1 MADFDLLIRGGT
13 VIDGSGKPRRRA
25 DIAVRGDRIAAIGP
39 LADAR
44 ATVTIDATGLIV
56 APGFI
61 DVHNH
66 SDGWLLKT
74 RNFTSKTLQ
83 GFTTEILM
91 SDGISYAPTTPALA
105 PQWLYYLR
113 SLNGLALHDYEGW
126 QSIGDY
132 LELLDRRTVQNV
144 VAQVCYANVRVMA
157 HGWGRGQLDDSELR
171 RMRYEVRRG
180 MDEGATG
187 VSTGL
192 DYVSQ
197 FFADTDEL
205 VEVIA
210 ASASAAGVYVTH
222 VRYKRGT
229 LAGVRE
235 AVEIGR
241 RAGVAVHISHLKGA
255 TQREAEELLAYIDNT
270 AVHEVDFSFD
280 IYPYLP
286 GSSMLNQLLPYEV
299 WEDGPLAVLGKLAD
313 PDVRRHFGVQLTD
326 AAVSLENV
334 RIAWV
339 GSVDNQHLRGLS
351 LAEYAQH
358 VARSPADALC
368 DLLIEENLA
377 VTCVFHVGEDPLVE
391 PFLAHPR
398 FMLGSD
404 GIYFPEAR
412 VHPRQYGSA
421 PRILGP
427 LVRDRRLFTL
437 EEAVRK
443 MTSIPA
449 TRFGLTD
456 RGVIEDGAYAD
467 LVIFN
472 PETISDRATFADP
485 QQHSV
490 GIEHVIVNGT
500 PIVAD
505 GTPIDRFDGPLPGR
519 ALRYRA

>member
-1 MADFDLLIRGGT
+1 MADFDLLIRSGT
-13 VIDGSGKPRRRA
+13 VIDGSGKPRARA
-25 DIAVRGDRIAAIGP
+25 DVAVRNDRVAATGA

-44 ATVTIDATGLIV
+44 AAATIDATGLIV

-66 SDGWLLKT
+66 SDGWLLKIPH
-74 RNFTSKTLQ
+74 FASKTLQ
-83 GFTTEILM
+83 GFTTEVLM
-91 SDGISYAPTTPALA
+91 SDGISYAPTTTALA

-132 LELLDRRTVQNV
+132 MQLLDRRTVQNV
-144 VAQVCYANVRVMA
+144 IAQVCYANVRVMEV
-157 HGWGRGQLDDSELR
+157 GWGRGRPDDSQLR

-197 FFADTDEL
+197 FFAETDEL

-210 ASASAAGVYVTH
+210 ASAAAAGVYVTH

-255 TQREAEELLAYIDNT
+255 NQREAEELLAYIDNT

-299 WEDGPLAVLGKLAD
+299 WENGPLGVLARLAD
-313 PDVRRHFGVQLTD
+313 PTVRRHFAAQLAD
-326 AAVSLENV
+326 GAVSLENI

-351 LAEYAQH
+351 LAEYARR
-358 VARSPADALC
+358 VARPPADALC

-377 VTCVFHVGEDPLVE
+377 VTCVFHLADDSLVE

-404 GIYFPEAR
+404 GIYFPDAL

-421 PRILGP
+421 PRILGA
-427 LVRDRRLFTL
+427 LVRERRLFTL

-456 RGVIEDGAYAD
+456 RGVIEEGAFAD
-467 LVIFN
+467 LVVFN
-472 PETISDRATFADP
+472 PDTITDRATYADP
-485 QQHSV
+485 QQHAV
-490 GIEHVIVNGT
+490 GVEHVIVNGT
-500 PIVAD
+500 PIVAA
-505 GTPIDRFDGPLPGR
+505 GAPIDRFDGPLPGR

>member
-1 MADFDLLIRGGT
+1 MAEFDLLVRGCT
-13 VIDGSGKPRRRA
+13 VIDGTGQPGKQA
-25 DIAVRGDRIAAIGP
+25 DVGVRGDRIADVGV
-39 LADAR
+39 LAG
-44 ATVTIDATGLIV
+44 ATAAHTIDATGLVV

-66 SDGWLLKT
+66 SDGWLLKIPH
-74 RNFTSKTLQ
+74 FASKTLQ
-83 GFTTEILM
+83 GFTTEVLM
-91 SDGISYAPTTPALA
+91 SDGISYAPVTPELA

-113 SLNGLALHDYEGW
+113 SLNGLVQHDYQGW

-132 LELLDRRTVQNV
+132 LELLDHRTVQNV
-144 VAQVCYANVRVMA
+144 VAQVPYANVRVLA
-157 HGWGRGQLDDSELR
+157 LGWRHRRPDDTQLR

-197 FFADTDEL
+197 FFAKSDEL
-205 VEVIA
+205 AEVIA
-210 ASASAAGVYVTH
+210 ASAERRGVYVTH

-241 RAGVAVHISHLKGA
+241 RAKVAVHISHLKG
-255 TQREAEELLAYIDNT
+255 TSQREADELLAYIDNT

-286 GSSMLNQLLPYEV
+286 GSSMLNSLLPYEV

-313 PDVRRHFGVQLTD
+313 PTVRRHFATQLAD
-326 AAVSLENV
+326 SALSLEHI
-334 RIAWV
+334 RIAWL
-339 GSVDNQHLRGLS
+339 GSVDNQTLLGMS
-351 LAEYAQH
+351 LADYARRNDKA
-358 VARSPADALC
+358 VAEAIC

-377 VTCVFHVGEDPLVE
+377 VTCVWHLGDDALVE
-391 PFLAHPR
+391 PFLTHPK

-404 GIYFPEAR
+404 GIYFPQALT
-412 VHPRQYGSA
+412 HPRQFGSA
-421 PRILGP
+421 TRIIGP
-427 LVRDRRLFTL
+427 WVRERRLFTL
-437 EEAVRK
+437 EEAIRK

-449 TRFGLTD
+449 ARFGLTD
-456 RGVIEDGAYAD
+456 RGTIESGAFAD
-467 LVIFN
+467 LVVFN
-472 PETISDRATFADP
+472 AATVSDQATFAEP
-485 QQHSV
+485 QKLST

-500 PIVAD
+500 PIVAA
-505 GTPIDRFDGPLPGR
+505 GTPIDRFAGPLPGR
-519 ALRYRA
+519 ALRYRE

>member
-1 MADFDLLIRGGT
+1 MPDFDLLLRGGT
-13 VIDGSGKPRRRA
+13 VIDGSGAARVKA
-25 DIAVRGDRIAAIGP
+25 DVAIRGDRIEAVGAIG
-39 LADAR
+39 AAAAAR
-44 ATVTIDATGLIV
+44 IIDVAGLIV

-74 RNFTSKTLQ
+74 PHFVSKTLQ
-83 GFTTEILM
+83 GFTTEVLM
-91 SDGISYAPTTPALA
+91 SDGLSYAPLVPELA
-105 PQWLYYLR
+105 PEWLYYLR
-113 SLNGLALHDYEGW
+113 SLNGLAHRDYCGW

-132 LELLDRRTVQNV
+132 LALLDRRTVQNV
-144 VAQVCYANVRVMA
+144 VAQVPYANVRVLA
-157 HGWGRGQLDDSELR
+157 LGWSRARPDDSQLR

-187 VSTGL
+187 VSTGM

-197 FFADTDEL
+197 CFAETDEL

-210 ASASAAGVYVTH
+210 ASAARSGVFVTH

-241 RAGVAVHISHLKGA
+241 RAKVAVHISHLKG
-255 TQREAEELLAYIDNT
+255 TSQREADELLAYIDT
-270 AVHEVDFSFD
+270 IAMHEVDFSFD

-286 GSSMLNQLLPYEV
+286 GSSMLNALLPYEV
-299 WEDGPLAVLGKLAD
+299 WEDGPLAVLSKLAQ
-313 PDVRRHFGVQLTD
+313 PTIRRRFATQLAD
-326 AAVSLENV
+326 NAAGLDNI

-339 GSVDNQHLRGLS
+339 GSVDNQHLRGMS
-351 LAEYAQH
+351 LADYARTSDKP
-358 VARSPADALC
+358 AADALC

-377 VTCVFHVGEDPLVE
+377 VTCVWYLGDDRLVE
-391 PFLAHPR
+391 PFLTHPR

-404 GIYFPEAR
+404 GIYFPDAL

-421 PRILGP
+421 TRMLGP

-443 MTSIPA
+443 MTLIPA
-449 TRFGLTD
+449 DRFGLAD
-456 RGVIEDGAYAD
+456 RGRIQPGAFAD
-467 LVIFN
+467 VAVFDAERI
-472 PETISDRATFADP
+472 TDRATFANP
-485 QQHSV
+485 QQLST

-500 PIVAD
+500 AIIAD
-505 GTPIDRFDGPLPGR
+505 GVPIDHFAKPLPGR
-519 ALRYRA
+519 ALRYRE

>member
-13 VIDGSGKPRRRA
+13 VIDGSGKPRHAA
-25 DIAVRGDRIAAIGP
+25 DVAIRGDRIASIGK

-44 ATVTIDATGLIV
+44 SATTIDATGLIV

-74 RNFTSKTLQ
+74 PNFASKTLQ
-83 GFTTEILM
+83 GFTTEVLM
-91 SDGISYAPTTPALA
+91 SDGISYAPTTPDLA

-113 SLNGLALHDYEGW
+113 SLNGLVLHDYEGW

-157 HGWGRGQLDDSELR
+157 LGWGRGRPDDGQLR

-197 FFADTDEL
+197 FFAETDEL

-210 ASASAAGVYVTH
+210 ASAAAAGVYVTH

-235 AVEIGR
+235 AVDIGR

-255 TQREAEELLAYIDNT
+255 NEREAEELLAYIDNT

-313 PDVRRHFGVQLTD
+313 PNVRRHFAVQLAD
-326 AAVSLENV
+326 GAVSLENI

-339 GSVDNQHLRGLS
+339 GSVDNQHLRGIVTGRMRAPRRTASGRRDL
-351 LAEYAQH
+351 
-358 VARSPADALC
+358 R
-368 DLLIEENLA
+368 LLIEENLA
-377 VTCVFHVGEDPLVE
+377 VTCVFHIGNDALVE

-404 GIYFPEAR
+404 GIYFPDA
-412 VHPRQYGSA
+412 
-421 PRILGP
+421 
-427 LVRDRRLFTL
+427 LVP
-437 EEAVRK
+437 
-443 MTSIPA
+443 PA
-449 TRFGLTD
+449 TIWL
-456 RGVIEDGAYAD
+456 
-467 LVIFN
+467 
-472 PETISDRATFADP
+472 
-485 QQHSV
+485 
-490 GIEHVIVNGT
+490 
-500 PIVAD
+500 
-505 GTPIDRFDGPLPGR
+505 GR
-519 ALRYRA
+519 ADVGAARARAAACSRWKRPCAR